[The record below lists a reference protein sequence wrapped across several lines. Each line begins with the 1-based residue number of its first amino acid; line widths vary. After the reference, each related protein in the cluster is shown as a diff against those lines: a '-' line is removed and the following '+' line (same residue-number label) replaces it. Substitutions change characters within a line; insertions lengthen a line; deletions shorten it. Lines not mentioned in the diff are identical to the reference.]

1 MATNSDLAELKNHAE
16 FLKQKME
23 EAREGIGETNVVIPD
38 GNSFVQNPAMT
49 GYIQLAKEYRLT
61 VKQLDEMGELNK
73 EEKKNALTEMRVLF
87 NKKAM

>member
-1 MATNSDLAELKNHAE
+1 MNHVE
-16 FLKQKME
+16 QLKQHADFCAQRL
-23 EAREGIGETNVVIPD
+23 EAMRKD
-38 GNSFVQNPAMT
+38 GNAENIYEYTSV
-49 GYIQLAKEYRLT
+49 AKEYRLT